1 MLSGRNLREECL
13 DRDKPC
19 ETLQTGQRAGRSGR
33 VDTSYFQTNSR
44 TGTKLSRVPF
54 WVPTPLD
61 PSLPSLTHKRPNTQT
76 GSGRLHLASPVSF
89 ACARARAGRRAA
101 GMTQLRLSTLEPQ
114 IKSCGPTCHH
124 HNQQEIFF
132 FFSPALLASR
142 PFPHAHAAPCPEQ
155 ADRCD
160 IADLVSGQSSRIR
173 RPCVPLTSRGIGDCQ
188 TQAGMKSRTQQ
199 TRRAF
204 QRLNQTLMTGT

>member
-1 MLSGRNLREECL
+1 MAAIYGRNS
-13 DRDKPC
+13 
-19 ETLQTGQRAGRSGR
+19 QTGISPARPCRLGNGRAEAAEWTHHIFRPTAGQAPDSLGSPPP
-33 VDTSYFQTNSR
+33 TLWIPPCS
-44 TGTKLSRVPF
+44 LS
-54 WVPTPLD
+54 
-61 PSLPSLTHKRPNTQT
+61 HKRPDTQT
-76 GSGRLHLASPVSF
+76 RSGRLHLASPVSF

-173 RPCVPLTSRGIGDCQ
+173 RPCAGSPHVGWGIVKHRQG
-188 TQAGMKSRTQQ
+188 
-199 TRRAF
+199 
-204 QRLNQTLMTGT
+204 